1 MDADIKKIGTLGVVL
16 LGLMIII
23 GVFFLVGDLWKENL
37 CEQAD
42 YTYTGGSCVVS
53 ATNTTAVTLD
63 SITNVNLAISVFVTA
78 LGFLSLI
85 VIVAIA
91 KILLKMVKGF

>member
-1 MDADIKKIGTLGVVL
+1 MESDMKKIGTLGVAL

-37 CEQAD
+37 CTQAD
-42 YTYTGGSCVVS
+42 YTYSGGECVVS
-53 ATNTTAVTLD
+53 STNSSTVDLD
-63 SITNVNLAISVFVTA
+63 SISNVELAISAFVVA

-85 VIVAIA
+85 VIVSIA
-91 KILLKMVKGF
+91 KILLKMVKNF